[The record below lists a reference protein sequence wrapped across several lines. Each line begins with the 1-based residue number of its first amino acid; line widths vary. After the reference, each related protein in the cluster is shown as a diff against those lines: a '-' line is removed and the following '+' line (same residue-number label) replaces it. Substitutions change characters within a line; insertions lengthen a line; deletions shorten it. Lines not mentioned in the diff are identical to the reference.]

1 MEREPDTC
9 IRIAGGLL
17 VDLLLSGALSGHFH
31 SWTQGVKCFWI
42 SGMTHISLVLMFTY
56 VNDNSKLRTD
66 GPGSLLLSDN
76 VHFSFSG
83 QDYCYALLCT
93 AVRDMLVQWAIQE
106 MYRKY
111 ESTQISPG
119 WKPVF
124 SIHGEMENSPKQNQ
138 QVGDNFHC
146 QGQLLERDTA
156 TLSKPRP
163 PSSWQYVHNSSQIMN
178 KMNALVSNP
187 GEKGHWP
194 SWITSSP
201 WHPHICFHLQVVP
214 HSRSHGLFW
223 EAWITCHSSNVENPT
238 FIFCYHLC
246 AILKKVPP
254 RMMHSFQQRGL
265 CRCLLA
271 SPVISLVF
279 CLPTFLACSQTEL
292 LLLFLKK
299 GQWPPLVGH
308 LGSVTFLQ
316 VI

>member
-1 MEREPDTC
+1 MERELDTC
-9 IRIAGGLL
+9 IRIAGGLVGRPSVL
-17 VDLLLSGALSGHFH
+17 RCSFGAFPFMEAGCKMLLN
-31 SWTQGVKCFWI
+31 Q

-56 VNDNSKLRTD
+56 VNDNNTLRTD

-83 QDYCYALLCT
+83 QDSCSALLCT
-93 AVRDMLVQWAIQE
+93 AVRDMLVQWAIEE

-124 SIHGEMENSPKQNQ
+124 SIHGEMENSLKQNQ

-156 TLSKPRP
+156 TLSKPGP
-163 PSSWQYVHNSSQIMN
+163 LNSWQYVHNSSQIMN

-187 GEKGHWP
+187 DEKGHWP
-194 SWITSSP
+194 RWITSSP
-201 WHPHICFHLQVVP
+201 WYPHICFHLQVVP
-214 HSRSHGLFW
+214 HYLHCSRSHGLFW
-223 EAWITCHSSNVENPT
+223 EAWIACHFSNVENST

-246 AILKKVPP
+246 PVLKKVPP
-254 RMMHSFQQRGL
+254 HMMHSFQQRGL
-265 CRCLLA
+265 CGCLLA

-279 CLPTFLACSQTEL
+279 CFPTFLACSQTEL
-292 LLLFLKK
+292 LLLFLKRANDL
-299 GQWPPLVGH
+299 P
-308 LGSVTFLQ
+308 
-316 VI
+316 